1 MLEYY
6 GYLATRVA
14 PRRLIGSAARRAV
27 RAARVRLGPRG
38 PTPARDDLLAGFRCD
53 LPSDIAAHLAA
64 GHRGLV
70 APHHGVRA
78 ALARFFP
85 GEADRLIAR
94 ADAAVEGRL
103 EIFGHAVDV
112 SRQGGGTDWQ
122 LDPVHG
128 GRYPAW
134 APSES
139 IPPVPGCD
147 PKMAWAVGRGDQWVA
162 LACGAVADPSRGE
175 RYAEAFAFSVRDF
188 VLCNPAG
195 RGVQWA
201 SPMEAALRA
210 VCLGQAH
217 ALLSGRAALL
227 DPGYALD
234 AARLAVTTARYVL
247 ARLEDWNAVPD
258 GHLIANYVG
267 LLACAAFVPEWP
279 EAARWRAL
287 ALAGL
292 ARELLAQTN
301 EDGTSFEG
309 SVPHHRKSLEIFTAG
324 ALLARLA
331 RRPLGVEF
339 WRRLGA
345 MFQAAR
351 GLLASGGEIPQLG
364 DDDSG
369 RVFTF
374 HDRAALDGSYL
385 LPLGSAVMSDPS
397 LRKHPGAA
405 HAEEVLWLFGADALE
420 RLARSRPGPPAR
432 SAAFPDGGFHAL
444 RRGGLE
450 AFVSCG
456 RNGQAGIGGHSHND
470 KLAFELRV
478 RGRLAI
484 ADPGSPSY
492 TRDPAERDAF
502 RSTRAHS
509 TIVVDGEE
517 QSPIIAGR
525 PFALPDLA
533 SATLLALESTPRH
546 ERFVGEHHGYLPLGV
561 GHRRELVLGPAG
573 AVVVDRLTGAGRH
586 TVELRYAFAGQ
597 ARLRALFPA
606 ERSSVAA
613 ALGAVVLE
621 DGDPTEVDAA
631 HAVEIGP
638 ESAPIALLVVASR
651 SRLATSIEPAVYS
664 PGYGER
670 VDARSAVIAG
680 RLNVP
685 VTLVTVIVPLA
696 MGETAPGGVEP
707 TATA

>member
-14 PRRLIGSAARRAV
+14 PHRLIGSAARRAL
-27 RAARVRLGPRG
+27 RAARARLGPRG
-38 PTPARDDLLAGFRCD
+38 PTPSREELLAGFRCE
-53 LPSDIAAHLAA
+53 LASELSARLSA

-70 APHHGVRA
+70 AAPHHRIGA
-78 ALARFFP
+78 ALERHFP
-85 GEADRLIAR
+85 GELERLVSR
-94 ADAAVEGRL
+94 ADDATRGVL
-103 EIFGHAVDV
+103 TIFGHAVDV
-112 SRQGGGTDWQ
+112 NRPSGGTDWQ

-128 GRYPAW
+128 GRYAAW
-134 APSES
+134 SPSETL
-139 IPPVPGCD
+139 PAVPGCD

-162 LACGAVADPSRGE
+162 LACGAIADPARGE

-188 VLCNPAG
+188 VLMNPAG

-227 DPGYALD
+227 DPGYVLD
-234 AARLAVTTARYVL
+234 ATRLAITTARFVL

-258 GHLIANYVG
+258 GHLVANFVG

-292 ARELLAQTN
+292 ARELQAQTN

-309 SVPHHRKSLEIFTAG
+309 SIPHHRKSLELFTAG
-324 ALLARLA
+324 ALLARLS
-331 RRPLGVEF
+331 RRPLGAAF

-345 MFQAAR
+345 MFHAAR
-351 GLLASGGEIPQLG
+351 GLLARGGEIPQLG

-374 HDRAALDGSYL
+374 RERSARDGAYL
-385 LPLGSAVMSDPS
+385 LPLAAAVMSEQS
-397 LRKHPGAA
+397 LRTRPGVAD
-405 HAEEVLWLFGADALE
+405 AEEVLWLLGADALE
-420 RLARSRPGPPAR
+420 RIAHGRPGQPPR

-444 RRGGLE
+444 RRWPLE

-456 RNGQAGIGGHSHND
+456 RNGQSGIGGHSHND
-470 KLAFELRV
+470 KLAFELRI
-478 RGRLAI
+478 RGHVAI

-502 RSTRAHS
+502 RSTRAHA

-517 QSPIIAGR
+517 QSPLISGR
-525 PFALPDLA
+525 PFALPDAA
-533 SATLLALESTPRH
+533 SASLLALESTHRR
-546 ERFVGEHHGYLPLGV
+546 ERFVGEHHAYSPLGV
-561 GHRRELVLGPAG
+561 IHQRELVLGSA
-573 AVVVDRLTGAGRH
+573 AVVVDRLLGAGRH
-586 TVELRYAFAGQ
+586 TVELRFPFAGD
-597 ARLRALFPA
+597 ARLRALSPA
-606 ERSSVAA
+606 ERQQVAF
-613 ALGAVVLE
+613 ALTAVDL
-621 DGDPTEVDAA
+621 DPGDPSLVDLD
-631 HAVEIGP
+631 HGVEIGP
-638 ESAPIALLVVASR
+638 EAAPIALLAVGSR
-651 SRLATSIEPAVYS
+651 AGLTRSIEPALYS

-670 VDARSAVIAG
+670 VDARIAVFAA

-685 VTLVTVIVPLA
+685 VTFVTVILPLA
-696 MGETAPGGVEP
+696 SGDAAPFHVERKH
-707 TATA
+707 A